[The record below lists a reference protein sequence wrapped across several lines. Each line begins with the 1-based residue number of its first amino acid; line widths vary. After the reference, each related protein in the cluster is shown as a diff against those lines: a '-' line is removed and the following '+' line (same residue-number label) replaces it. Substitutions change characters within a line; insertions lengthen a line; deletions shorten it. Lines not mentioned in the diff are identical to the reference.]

1 MRRDLGPA
9 SVPPAVRTT
18 TPGWR
23 DPRLWIGVAIV
34 AASVVIGSRV
44 LASADD
50 TVQVWAVADD
60 VAPGAPL
67 TEDDLVARRVRFADG
82 EDLDRYVEVGAELP
96 AELALSRALGAGELL
111 PRSAIGAP
119 DDGDT
124 VTLSI
129 AVPPLLVPTAIGPG
143 SVVDVYVTGDV
154 TDGAGAAG
162 DEGGTGG
169 GGDGVPDPGIPVLDD
184 VRVVAAPP
192 AGESLSPGGERQVEL
207 AVPGDAVADY
217 YAAVAG
223 LAAPVVSVT
232 QES

>member
-1 MRRDLGPA
+1 MRRDLGA
-9 SVPPAVRTT
+9 TSVPPAVRTT

-23 DPRLWIGVAIV
+23 DPRLWVGVAIV

-50 TVQVWAVADD
+50 TVQVWAVADE
-60 VAPGAPL
+60 VAPGTPL
-67 TEDDLVARRVRFADG
+67 TEDDLVARRVRFADD

-111 PRSAIGAP
+111 PRSAIGVP
-119 DDGDT
+119 EDGDT

-143 SVVDVYVTGDV
+143 SVVDVYVTGDAAGGASGA
-154 TDGAGAAG
+154 DGGAAG
-162 DEGGTGG
+162 A
-169 GGDGVPDPGIPVLDD
+169 GVPEPGVPVLDD

-223 LAAPVVSVT
+223 LTAPVVSIT